1 MWNVILLTQHARR
14 SENLVVKKIIC
25 FLPSSYFSATQQGV
39 GTDEAKT
46 NSLASCKTTHL
57 PTNCLYLEL
66 FILFSSACSKQ
77 SKQYCR
83 VFEQKRYLSIHLKT
97 LRLHAATIYT
107 AHVPLA
113 PYTWSDIYAHTVC
126 TPHAYCTRL
135 LRTPYAQ
142 TARTVRAHRAH
153 RTHTTRAPYAHPAR
167 TPRTPRTHTP
177 HAHTARPVRTP
188 SRTRTVGYKSKACSH
203 HSWI

>member
-14 SENLVVKKIIC
+14 SENLVVKKIIG
-25 FLPSSYFSATQQGV
+25 FLPSYYFSASQQGV

-83 VFEQKRYLSIHLKT
+83 FFEQKRYLSIHLIINPT
-97 LRLHAATIYT
+97 VTRRNYT

-113 PYTWSDIYAHTVC
+113 PCTCCSDIRTHRMHTPC
-126 TPHAYCTRL
+126 ILYTTP
-135 LRTPYAQ
+135 
-142 TARTVRAHRAH
+142 ARTVRTNRAH
-153 RTHTTRAPYAHPAR
+153 RTRTPRAPKAHPA
-167 TPRTPRTHTP
+167 RTPRTHTP
-177 HAHTARPVRTP
+177 HAPYAPYAHPARPVRTP
-188 SRTRTVGYKSKACSH
+188 SRTRTVGYKSKPCSH

>member
-1 MWNVILLTQHARR
+1 MHVILLTQHARR

-83 VFEQKRYLSIHLKT
+83 VFEQKRYLSLYT
-97 LRLHAATIYT
+97 LNPTVTRRNYT

-113 PYTWSDIYAHTVC
+113 PYTCSDIRTHRMHTPCVLYT
-126 TPHAYCTRL
+126 TPAR
-135 LRTPYAQ
+135 
-142 TARTVRAHRAH
+142 TARANRAH
-153 RTHTTRAPYAHPAR
+153 RTRTPRAPYAHNAR
-167 TPRTPRTHTP
+167 TVRTPRTHTP
-177 HAHTARPVRTP
+177 HAPYAHPARTHRTHTPHAPCAPLLVPER
-188 SRTRTVGYKSKACSH
+188 
-203 HSWI
+203 

>member
-39 GTDEAKT
+39 GTAKT

-83 VFEQKRYLSIHLKT
+83 VFEQKRYLSIHLIINPT
-97 LRLHAATIYT
+97 VTRRNYT

-113 PYTWSDIYAHTVC
+113 PCTCSDILYT
-126 TPHAYCTRL
+126 TP
-135 LRTPYAQ
+135 
-142 TARTVRAHRAH
+142 ARTVRANRAH
-153 RTHTTRAPYAHPAR
+153 RTRTPRAPYAHTAR
-167 TPRTPRTHTP
+167 TVRTPRTHTP
-177 HAHTARPVRTP
+177 HAPCAPLLVPER
-188 SRTRTVGYKSKACSH
+188 
-203 HSWI
+203 